1 MTRYRGAFGAVAAT
15 AFLAAPLTTLAAKTF
30 AQIVDSFFVPLGD
43 LVVAVL
49 YALAFLLFLFGVLRF
64 FLASGNAE
72 MRDKGKQLMLWGI
85 IALVVLFGVWGIIKL
100 LLEILRDWA

>member
-1 MTRYRGAFGAVAAT
+1 MIWYRGAYGAVAA
-15 AFLAAPLTTLAAKTF
+15 AVLMVAPLTTFAAQTF
-30 AQIVDSFFVPLGD
+30 AQIVDGFFVPLGD

-72 MRDKGKQLMLWGI
+72 MREKGKQLMLWGV
-85 IALVVLFGVWGIIKL
+85 IALVVLFGVWGIVKL
-100 LLEILRDWA
+100 LLSVLTTWA